1 MPRVKVPRT
10 AVEFVE
16 LVDKRGIADVQRVFG
31 CSRRAA
37 EDVILLARRAVA
49 QGRRYEVLEPPS
61 GAAAVADYRRPPMP
75 GRAISDA
82 EVRELA
88 AGIDPPEVKH
98 LTADERYAL
107 QRERQDQERRERDA
121 ANGYPEVD
129 PQWQRHWNSL
139 TPQERERL
147 RRTPA

>member
-1 MPRVKVPRT
+1 MPRAKVPRI
-10 AVEFVE
+10 AIEYVE
-16 LVDKRGIADVQRVFG
+16 LVDKRGVADLCRVFG

-37 EDVILLARRAVA
+37 EDLVLQARRAVA
-49 QGRRYEVLEPPS
+49 QGRRYEVLEPPT
-61 GAAAVADYRRPPMP
+61 GAAAVANYRRPPMP

-107 QRERQDQERRERDA
+107 QRERQDQERRERNA
-121 ANGYPEVD
+121 AKGYPEVD
-129 PQWQRHWNSL
+129 PQWQQHWNSL
-139 TPQERERL
+139 TPEERERL
-147 RRTPA
+147 RRAPA